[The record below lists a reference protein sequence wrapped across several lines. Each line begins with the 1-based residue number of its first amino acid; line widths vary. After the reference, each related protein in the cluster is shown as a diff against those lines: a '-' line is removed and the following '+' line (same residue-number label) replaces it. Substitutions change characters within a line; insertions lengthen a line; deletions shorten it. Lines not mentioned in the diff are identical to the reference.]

1 MKLRVKSNGYEQ
13 LNYNNIDFPFYAE
26 LSNLSDYDSYSA
38 LCHWHNDIELTYV
51 TEGKMQY
58 NVNGK
63 IETIEE
69 GTAIFVNAKQ
79 LHYGFSDT
87 FEDCKFICLVFNPII
102 VSGSSYIDELFVKP
116 VTENKACPF
125 LMIDGKNQ
133 VEKEVL
139 NLIEQAYK
147 VSQNKSPELALN
159 RLAFMIWEQIYKLV
173 PKNQDKRVIV
183 DHVDQSLLILK
194 AMMKFIRQ
202 NYKEKISLK
211 SIADS
216 GNVSKTKC
224 GMMFRQYVG
233 QTPIEYLTEFR
244 LNRAMELVENTEL
257 SIIEVALECGFSGA
271 SYFCEIFRR
280 KFNSSPLEVRK
291 AHKLKLNIAA
301 N

>member
-1 MKLRVKSNGYEQ
+1 MQIKVKNNGYEL

-38 LCHWHNDIELTYV
+38 LCHWHNDIEITYV

-58 NVNGK
+58 NVNGR

-79 LHYGFSDT
+79 LHYGFSDA
-87 FEDCKFICLVFNPII
+87 FEDCKFICIVFNPII

-125 LMIDGKNQ
+125 LMVDGKTQ
-133 VEKEVL
+133 AEKTVL
-139 NLIEQAYK
+139 NLIEQAYNA
-147 VSQNKSPELALN
+147 SLNKSPELVLN
-159 RLAFMIWEQIYKLV
+159 RLAIMIWEQIYRLV
-173 PKNQDKRVIV
+173 PKNQDKRVV
-183 DHVDQSLLILK
+183 VDQYLLTLK

-202 NYKEKISLK
+202 NYRKKISLK

-224 GMMFRQYVG
+224 GMMFKQYVG

-244 LNRAMELVENTEL
+244 LNRAIELVENTEL

-291 AHKLKLNIAA
+291 AYKLKLNSSAIS
-301 N
+301 